1 MMQHL
6 LMSTNGSAAEH
17 YFHGSNIWWTCK
29 GGDFMT
35 PGWKNVCTWVPK
47 TLRTG
52 RRRFQKRSKRGKRAI
67 RSRVSRRVLTRD
79 VRALRPSG
87 RRASH
92 SEAATM
98 IASASMLALDS
109 AGKEQVKLLAT
120 ESQMQLRALSL
131 LHQGAFVP
139 RDKFFRHQRLQCI
152 RWLVRSRLPQPAA
165 TRRRRLHA
173 DHATDRG
180 VNSVRSQEHRRFS
193 RGARAKRRKLQRN

>member
-35 PGWKNVCTWVPK
+35 PGWKNVCKWVPK

-67 RSRVSRRVLTRD
+67 RSRVFETCVTRD

-92 SEAATM
+92 SEAAC
-98 IASASMLALDS
+98 IL
-109 AGKEQVKLLAT
+109 EWP
-120 ESQMQLRALSL
+120 SL
-131 LHQGAFVP
+131 
-139 RDKFFRHQRLQCI
+139 
-152 RWLVRSRLPQPAA
+152 
-165 TRRRRLHA
+165 
-173 DHATDRG
+173 
-180 VNSVRSQEHRRFS
+180 
-193 RGARAKRRKLQRN
+193 